1 MSIQDSINNSIKTI
15 AIMSGIAEIL
25 KVKRESA
32 KSSVNERKK
41 IQKDM
46 IDDVKAQEESLKT
59 GKVED

>member
-25 KVKRESA
+25 KGKREYA
-32 KSSVNERKK
+32 KEAVKERKK
-41 IQKDM
+41 IQKGM
-46 IDDVKAQEESLKT
+46 IDDVKEQEESLKT

>member
-1 MSIQDSINNSIKTI
+1 MSIQDSINDSINTI
-15 AIMSGIAEIL
+15 AIMSGISEIL
-25 KVKRESA
+25 KGKRESA
-32 KSSVNERKK
+32 KAAVKERKK